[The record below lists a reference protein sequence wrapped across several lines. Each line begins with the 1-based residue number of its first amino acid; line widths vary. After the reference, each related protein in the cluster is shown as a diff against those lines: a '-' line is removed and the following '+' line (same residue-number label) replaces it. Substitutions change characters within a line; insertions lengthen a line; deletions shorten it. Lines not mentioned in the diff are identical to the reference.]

1 MKLLTVHQIQ
11 DMSLNAFENEL
22 ACLKNN
28 QQIKIL
34 DEETGIA
41 GILVHPQEYENMK
54 LLNLLKSQGDS

>member
-22 ACLKNN
+22 ARLKNN

-34 DEETGIA
+34 DEETGIV

-54 LLNLLKSQGDS
+54 SLKSQVDS